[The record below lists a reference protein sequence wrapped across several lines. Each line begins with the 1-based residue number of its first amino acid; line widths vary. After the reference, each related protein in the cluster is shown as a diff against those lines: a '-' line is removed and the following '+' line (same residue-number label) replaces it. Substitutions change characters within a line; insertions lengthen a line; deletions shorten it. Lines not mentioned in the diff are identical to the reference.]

1 MSRCSGEIVN
11 PGQCDAR
18 QRPFR
23 LRSSGARAA
32 AQMEDHLGLLGKV
45 TQTLSFCL
53 IATSQA

>member
-1 MSRCSGEIVN
+1 MN